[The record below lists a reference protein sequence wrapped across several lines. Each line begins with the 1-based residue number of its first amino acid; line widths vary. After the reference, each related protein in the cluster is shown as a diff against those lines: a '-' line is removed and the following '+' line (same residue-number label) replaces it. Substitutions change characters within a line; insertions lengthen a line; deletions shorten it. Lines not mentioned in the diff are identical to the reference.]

1 MATSN
6 SANSPSTN
14 TSPSPSPTTIDVYH
28 NNTPLSPSDD
38 TLIII
43 NIASQAPLKLT
54 AQKYSFWHSQW
65 FSHLYGCNLK
75 GYVDGTR
82 DCYTDRDTSNPS
94 LTFEQSHTLRQVHLL
109 HSTLMASFSPGRIM
123 GLRESLSKTTK
134 ASQNISS
141 YMQII
146 QTQANALAM
155 AGAPLIDDEIGF
167 HIIKNSSS
175 EITRCPM
182 TYLFLSLLSLLPA
195 QVLNL
200 VAHLFKIM
208 GLILALN

>member
-1 MATSN
+1 MKNCLLHHVILNSYMVSEHIKLERGYSKNPSFLFFSFFFFRLLLFSMATSN

-109 HSTLMASFSPGRIM
+109 HSTLMASFSPSIANFVC
-123 GLRESLSKTTK
+123 LHKILSFSLDQVS
-134 ASQNISS
+134 SNIC
-141 YMQII
+141 
-146 QTQANALAM
+146 QT
-155 AGAPLIDDEIGF
+155 F
-167 HIIKNSSS
+167 
-175 EITRCPM
+175 
-182 TYLFLSLLSLLPA
+182 
-195 QVLNL
+195 
-200 VAHLFKIM
+200 
-208 GLILALN
+208 